1 MALESNDLMVVQK
14 NDGAQEIRK
23 ATLQQLSDFLQTSDT
38 VVYKGALDFGDSGAE
53 PATKNTGDLYINDGV
68 GANWAWS
75 ANSDGIT
82 ESTKGDRAIW
92 NGTNWDLITSGV
104 TDNGVTEVQGQLP
117 IVVDD
122 GDTAL
127 VTVKVNAATTAAT
140 GVVQLADTTAIN
152 NGTAGLVVT
161 ADQKATTD
169 NYGTAK
175 LADSDAVTAG
185 TPGLVVTADQLK
197 ITNDNL
203 SGAIGGGVTS
213 ITGIDPLETFTDGTD
228 GSTVNGPVIKIK
240 DGAVGQKGAAAQ
252 FDTAA
257 AFTDP
262 ADSADYATWVATIDD
277 TLYVSARFVAKN
289 FVPLN
294 FSGLV
299 DIDA

>member
-1 MALESNDLMVVQK
+1 MVVQK

-92 NGTNWDLITSGV
+92 NGTNWDLIVSGV

-127 VTVKVNAATTAAT
+127 VTVKVNAATTSDL
-140 GVVQLADTTAIN
+140 GVVQLANTAAVT

-161 ADQKATTD
+161 ADQRATTSAH
-169 NYGTAK
+169 GLVK
-175 LADSDAVTAG
+175 LADATALAAG
-185 TPGLVVTADQLK
+185 DNDVVVTADQLK
-197 ITNDNL
+197 VVDDKVDGAL
-203 SGAIGGGVTS
+203 SGGIVS
-213 ITGIDPLETFTDGTD
+213 IVPQDPI
-228 GSTVNGPVIKIK
+228 TVNTTDNGATVNTPHVGIE
-240 DGAVGQKGAAAQ
+240 DGGVGQKGAVAQ
-252 FDTAA
+252 LDTAA
-257 AFTDP
+257 VLTNP
-262 ADSADYATWVATIDD
+262 EDSADYATWVASLDD

-294 FSGLV
+294 FAGLV